1 MKHESSDKNA
11 RVNQESSKEYAKKV
25 AAMGNA
31 ATVGKVGSTVRESLN
46 REEVAMAKAANGV
59 GELDPDKKV

>member
-1 MKHESSDKNA
+1 MTNKSSDNSQMENLE
-11 RVNQESSKEYAKKV
+11 RGEGYAKKV

-31 ATVGKVGSTVRESLN
+31 ATVGEVGSTIREGLN

-59 GELDPDKKV
+59 GELNPDTKK